1 MLLIPPTLGLVHQ
14 LKFILEQPFVICAL
28 DNRARLA
35 RNLLAALLFIAFR
48 AVMAVS
54 IPSIALGALLF
65 RGGKP
70 CTWESGASYYAY
82 MTGQTLITPVKTGS
96 LIVWQAMTIWL
107 TVLLVSIL
115 FLSINLSCESHQ
127 LGSILSWG
135 VCLLALWMCSFPVT
149 PKLYRLQKSVS
160 FSVNRIAENTVWRHF
175 LSGICILFL
184 ESLFLHFAVTRKD
197 FFKVKNSFIR
207 LLLRDIKN
215 YIRTN
220 RFFLIAEAA
229 LFLIGC
235 MIADMQK
242 PDSYGKYTTI
252 QYYMQIFRGCY
263 PFTDARTEVFQ
274 VPLTWFTLMYF
285 CIYTALLYPIRD
297 ASGAGIHVL
306 LRAKSRALWWFSKCL
321 ALTVWNLLYF
331 AVGFCSVCVFCF
343 FTNGLSCFTILPYDV
358 LPCDALTCL
367 LPFGFALAIS
377 LLAFCL
383 CIFCSFVWGQVFAIS
398 CLVAVS
404 FTEFPSPFLC
414 YAMLIRCRAMSPAGF
429 DERAGLLFY
438 LIFAGIVCFIGMF
451 LFLQLDLFPG
461 LQRRPQ

>member
-1 MLLIPPTLGLVHQ
+1 M
-14 LKFILEQPFVICAL
+14 
-28 DNRARLA
+28 
-35 RNLLAALLFIAFR
+35 
-48 AVMAVS
+48 
-54 IPSIALGALLF
+54 
-65 RGGKP
+65 
-70 CTWESGASYYAY
+70 
-82 MTGQTLITPVKTGS
+82 
-96 LIVWQAMTIWL
+96 
-107 TVLLVSIL
+107 
-115 FLSINLSCESHQ
+115 
-127 LGSILSWG
+127 
-135 VCLLALWMCSFPVT
+135 
-149 PKLYRLQKSVS
+149 
-160 FSVNRIAENTVWRHF
+160 
-175 LSGICILFL
+175 
-184 ESLFLHFAVTRKD
+184 
-197 FFKVKNSFIR
+197 KNSFIR

-383 CIFCSFVWGQVFAIS
+383 CIFCSFVWGQVFAICHGHCPLS
-398 CLVAVS
+398 WSLGDS
-404 FTEFPSPFLC
+404 LC
-414 YAMLIRCRAMSPAGF
+414 S
-429 DERAGLLFY
+429 
-438 LIFAGIVCFIGMF
+438 
-451 LFLQLDLFPG
+451 Q
-461 LQRRPQ
+461 

>member
-1 MLLIPPTLGLVHQ
+1 MVYTHVLLYLH
-14 LKFILEQPFVICAL
+14 C
-28 DNRARLA
+28 
-35 RNLLAALLFIAFR
+35 
-48 AVMAVS
+48 
-54 IPSIALGALLF
+54 
-65 RGGKP
+65 
-70 CTWESGASYYAY
+70 
-82 MTGQTLITPVKTGS
+82 S
-96 LIVWQAMTIWL
+96 LISDSGRQRGRH
-107 TVLLVSIL
+107 
-115 FLSINLSCESHQ
+115 SCS
-127 LGSILSWG
+127 
-135 VCLLALWMCSFPVT
+135 ALCPQQNM
-149 PKLYRLQKSVS
+149 
-160 FSVNRIAENTVWRHF
+160 N
-175 LSGICILFL
+175 
-184 ESLFLHFAVTRKD
+184 
-197 FFKVKNSFIR
+197 
-207 LLLRDIKN
+207 
-215 YIRTN
+215 
-220 RFFLIAEAA
+220 
-229 LFLIGC
+229 
-235 MIADMQK
+235 
-242 PDSYGKYTTI
+242 
-252 QYYMQIFRGCY
+252 
-263 PFTDARTEVFQ
+263 
-274 VPLTWFTLMYF
+274 
-285 CIYTALLYPIRD
+285 
-297 ASGAGIHVL
+297 VL

-358 LPCDALTCL
+358 WPCDALTCL

>member
-1 MLLIPPTLGLVHQ
+1 MGKKHYSQSIKDEAVLFYELGHSFAETQAKYGMAESTFFTWKQKFDKAHPMHEAITTNRTTCHKSKRHLEKLALELEVLRQCPCSRNASIDEKVAAVNALCGRYSIHVLCDALSLPRGTYYNRKRREGQRTSYEINDEKLKPLIRQIFHDSKNRFGRKPIRHKLAELGYKVSEKRIVRLMKEMGLSVAKPCYKAEHQ
-14 LKFILEQPFVICAL
+14 KSLP
-28 DNRARLA
+28 RAYF
-35 RNLLAALLFIAFR
+35 RNLLARQFDQPQPNLIWVSDITYIKVLNQYYYICVVLDLFSRRILSYSISDSINTALTLAAFDDAFQSRDPPQDLMFHSDQGAQYTSYIFR
-48 AVMAVS
+48 AH
-54 IPSIALGALLF
+54 L
-65 RGGKP
+65 K
-70 CTWESGASYYAY
+70 E
-82 MTGQTLITPVKTGS
+82 
-96 LIVWQAMTIWL
+96 
-107 TVLLVSIL
+107 
-115 FLSINLSCESHQ
+115 
-127 LGSILSWG
+127 
-135 VCLLALWMCSFPVT
+135 
-149 PKLYRLQKSVS
+149 
-160 FSVNRIAENTVWRHF
+160 
-175 LSGICILFL
+175 
-184 ESLFLHFAVTRKD
+184 LH
-197 FFKVKNSFIR
+197 
-207 LLLRDIKN
+207 IK
-215 YIRTN
+215 
-220 RFFLIAEAA
+220 
-229 LFLIGC
+229 
-235 MIADMQK
+235 Q
-242 PDSYGKYTTI
+242 S
-252 QYYMQIFRGCY
+252 
-263 PFTDARTEVFQ
+263 
-274 VPLTWFTLMYF
+274 
-285 CIYTALLYPIRD
+285 
-297 ASGAGIHVL
+297 
-306 LRAKSRALWWFSKCL
+306 LWWFSKCL

>member
-1 MLLIPPTLGLVHQ
+1 M
-14 LKFILEQPFVICAL
+14 
-28 DNRARLA
+28 
-35 RNLLAALLFIAFR
+35 
-48 AVMAVS
+48 
-54 IPSIALGALLF
+54 
-65 RGGKP
+65 
-70 CTWESGASYYAY
+70 
-82 MTGQTLITPVKTGS
+82 
-96 LIVWQAMTIWL
+96 
-107 TVLLVSIL
+107 
-115 FLSINLSCESHQ
+115 
-127 LGSILSWG
+127 
-135 VCLLALWMCSFPVT
+135 
-149 PKLYRLQKSVS
+149 
-160 FSVNRIAENTVWRHF
+160 
-175 LSGICILFL
+175 
-184 ESLFLHFAVTRKD
+184 
-197 FFKVKNSFIR
+197 KNSFIR

-343 FTNGLSCFTILPYDV
+343 FTNGLSCQPPMPLPRRRTVQPHPYHCSCEREILR
-358 LPCDALTCL
+358 
-367 LPFGFALAIS
+367 S
-377 LLAFCL
+377 
-383 CIFCSFVWGQVFAIS
+383 
-398 CLVAVS
+398 
-404 FTEFPSPFLC
+404 
-414 YAMLIRCRAMSPAGF
+414 
-429 DERAGLLFY
+429 
-438 LIFAGIVCFIGMF
+438 
-451 LFLQLDLFPG
+451 
-461 LQRRPQ
+461 

>member
-1 MLLIPPTLGLVHQ
+1 MV
-14 LKFILEQPFVICAL
+14 
-28 DNRARLA
+28 
-35 RNLLAALLFIAFR
+35 
-48 AVMAVS
+48 
-54 IPSIALGALLF
+54 
-65 RGGKP
+65 
-70 CTWESGASYYAY
+70 
-82 MTGQTLITPVKTGS
+82 
-96 LIVWQAMTIWL
+96 
-107 TVLLVSIL
+107 
-115 FLSINLSCESHQ
+115 
-127 LGSILSWG
+127 
-135 VCLLALWMCSFPVT
+135 
-149 PKLYRLQKSVS
+149 
-160 FSVNRIAENTVWRHF
+160 
-175 LSGICILFL
+175 
-184 ESLFLHFAVTRKD
+184 
-197 FFKVKNSFIR
+197 
-207 LLLRDIKN
+207 
-215 YIRTN
+215 
-220 RFFLIAEAA
+220 
-229 LFLIGC
+229 
-235 MIADMQK
+235 
-242 PDSYGKYTTI
+242 YT
-252 QYYMQIFRGCY
+252 
-263 PFTDARTEVFQ
+263 
-274 VPLTWFTLMYF
+274 
-285 CIYTALLYPIRD
+285 
-297 ASGAGIHVL
+297 HVL
-306 LRAKSRALWWFSKCL
+306 LYLHCSLISDSGRQRGRHSCSAAGKEQSLVWFSKCL